1 MHLIPTFH
9 HKTPVQL
16 RTREAP
22 YRDQEMILRDYLA
35 ADRTAMANERLL
47 LAYIRTALATV
58 GAGAAILHF
67 QNGPWSML
75 SGGLL
80 AASGLII
87 GIVGLY
93 RFRITR
99 ETLGLLKDTS
109 HAKALPREGR

>member
-9 HKTPVQL
+9 HKAPLQL

-47 LAYIRTALATV
+47 LAYIRTALATI

-67 QNGPWSML
+67 QNGPWSKIAG
-75 SGGLL
+75 SIL
-80 AASGLII
+80 AASGIII
-87 GIVGLY
+87 GSIGLY
-93 RFRITR
+93 RFRATR
-99 ETLGLLKDTS
+99 ETLGLLKRTS
-109 HAKALPREGR
+109 HAKALPREGK